1 MDRKQQCERIF
12 LTKSER
18 KLLKQLDRRPHA
30 QLSKDVV
37 GPLLE
42 MGLVVADTK
51 GADPFNRPLPTG
63 TYCVS
68 ELYRVYQAY
77 LADRCFWLSLKSLW
91 LPIVVSVITTLTVTG
106 LQWSL
111 PRLIQWLT
119 SSL

>member
-51 GADPFNRPLPTG
+51 GADPFNRPIPTG

-77 LADRCFWLSLKSLW
+77 LADRCFWLTLKSLW
-91 LPIVVSVITTLTVTG
+91 MPILVSVVMNLLTDG
-106 LQWSL
+106 
-111 PRLIQWLT
+111 IQWLWP
-119 SSL
+119 LIIQWLANFP

>member
-1 MDRKQQCERIF
+1 
-12 LTKSER
+12 

-42 MGLVVADTK
+42 MGLVVADTT

-77 LADRCFWLSLKSLW
+77 LADRCFWLSLKSVW

-106 LQWSL
+106 LLWSL
-111 PRLIQWLT
+111 PMLILWLA
-119 SSL
+119 SFP